1 MVEPKLYSIRFTPIH
16 SIAQKRPVT
25 TIEPV
30 AQTSFDKNV
39 FSEVLVKLKVLE
51 DIQLQ
56 LKEVN
61 AQLRSKQEEKN

>member
-1 MVEPKLYSIRFTPIH
+1 MVESKLYSIRFTPIH

-25 TIEPV
+25 IESV

-39 FSEVLVKLKVLE
+39 LSEILVKLKVLE

-56 LKEVN
+56 MKEVN
-61 AQLRSKQEEKN
+61 NQLRSIQHEKN